1 MAHEFPVLL
10 NLALPKSCPV
20 KARCEWGSQV
30 LCTTLK
36 GSGEAAIS
44 WFRREEEASRPL
56 KAGEE
61 TPAELSRRIQL
72 CASRINRDFDVRG
85 LCMEFPGRLDA
96 LAKTAY
102 GDRLPK

>member
-1 MAHEFPVLL
+1 M
-10 NLALPKSCPV
+10 
-20 KARCEWGSQV
+20 RGGSQA

-56 KAGEE
+56 KAWEE

-72 CASRINRDFDVRG
+72 CVSRINRDFDARG
-85 LCMEFPGRLDA
+85 LCVEFPGRLDA